1 MMWMKVALALIISHF
16 DLRQTTRAA
25 EDKEGATNGSSTHE
39 CSNSAES
46 KGSAADVHVSK
57 FVSWISVGLNVD
69 VCRRT

>member
-16 DLRQTTRAA
+16 DLRQTTRA

-39 CSNSAES
+39 CSNSVES